1 MTLSTSG
8 GLAQILQ
15 EPLTAVVRL
24 RRNRQSAASADVF
37 RNQLKQLL
45 SMAHGEATRTGYSAE
60 SIRSAVY
67 ALVVFLDESV
77 LNSAN
82 PVFAEWARRPLQEE
96 LFGGHMGGELFFD
109 NLRALLAREP
119 SDETADVL
127 EVYQLCLLLGFQGR
141 YAAAGQGE
149 LERLSAQ
156 LADKVKRIRGAY
168 GPLAPDGLPAPDEVL
183 PARQDPWL
191 RPLLY
196 VAGGAFV
203 AALLLLVVLN
213 VYLGS
218 WIGDQLS
225 TIGAR

>member
-1 MTLSTSG
+1 MSISSKG

-15 EPLTAVVRL
+15 EPFTAVVRL
-24 RRNRQSAASADVF
+24 RRNRQATAGADAF

-45 SMAHGEATRTGYSAE
+45 SGAHAEATRAGYSAE
-60 SIRSAVY
+60 SIRSAMY

-82 PVFAEWARRPLQEE
+82 PVFGEWARRPLQEE
-96 LFGGHMGGELFFD
+96 LFGGHMGGELFFE
-109 NLRALLAREP
+109 NLRGLLARQQ

-149 LERLSAQ
+149 LERLSS
-156 LADKVKRIRGAY
+156 LVADRIKQMRGGY
-168 GPLAPDGLPAPDEVL
+168 GPLAPHGLPAPDEVL

-191 RPLLY
+191 RPLIY

-203 AALLLLVVLN
+203 AALLLLVILN
-213 VYLGS
+213 IYLGS
-218 WIGDQLS
+218 WVGDQLR
-225 TIGAR
+225 TINR